1 MQSSIV
7 GSLTID
13 LDEEFSVYVP
23 EDEQVATYAW
33 SVPEALTV
41 VSGGDTERVV
51 LKANR
56 KSVNIPAN
64 SISVTTVSKTGLSET
79 HRFEKMICVLLTDGY
94 PAKRY
99 GAKTWMTVN
108 LNYAGEDGSVGGLLP
123 MIPTVRNTDVTTR
136 GRRL

>member
-1 MQSSIV
+1 MLALFGRTDPSIGICFDTNHLLQETPGACRCLSLGRVQRRRTCDSGTADFIVV
-7 GSLTID
+7 GLEAPYTVRMGDSFEL
-13 LDEEFSVYVP
+13 
-23 EDEQVATYAW
+23 

-79 HRFEKMICVLLTDGY
+79 HRFEKMICVLPTDGY

-99 GAKTWMTVN
+99 GA
-108 LNYAGEDGSVGGLLP
+108 
-123 MIPTVRNTDVTTR
+123 
-136 GRRL
+136 

>member
-1 MQSSIV
+1 MAACSDDEPAIPAQPDFIV
-7 GSLTID
+7 VGL
-13 LDEEFSVYVP
+13 EVP
-23 EDEQVATYAW
+23 YTVRMGDSFEL

-41 VSGGDTERVV
+41 VSGGDTESVV

-79 HRFEKMICVLLTDGY
+79 HRFEKMICVLPTDGY

-99 GAKTWMTVN
+99 GA
-108 LNYAGEDGSVGGLLP
+108 
-123 MIPTVRNTDVTTR
+123 
-136 GRRL
+136 